1 MDDECAL
8 DCKRSFS
15 LTNLMDVA
23 LFVDKLKDCYHRI
36 YNEHNFLN
44 TGIVT
49 DLQDRLSSF
58 FIDLKAV
65 KTAMKVEM
73 NETRI
78 NKIFEDLLN
87 EKPDARE
94 EFEKAIYPSW
104 NIQYKR
110 SL

>member
-1 MDDECAL
+1 ME
-8 DCKRSFS
+8 CKRSFS
-15 LTNLMDVA
+15 ITNLKYVA
-23 LFVDKLKDCYHRI
+23 LFVDKSKDCFHRI

-49 DLQDRLSSF
+49 DLQSSFSSF
-58 FIDLKAV
+58 FIDLKV
-65 KTAMKVEM
+65 VRTATKVEM
-73 NETRI
+73 NEIRI

-94 EFEKAIYPSW
+94 ELERAIYPSW
-104 NIQYKR
+104 KFQYKR

>member
-8 DCKRSFS
+8 DCKKSFS
-15 LTNLMDVA
+15 LTNLKDVA
-23 LFVDKLKDCYHRI
+23 LFVDKSKNCYHRI

-49 DLQDRLSSF
+49 DLQDRLFSF

-65 KTAMKVEM
+65 KAAMKVKM

-87 EKPDARE
+87 ENPDARE
-94 EFEKAIYPSW
+94 ELKRAIYPSW

>member
-1 MDDECAL
+1 
-8 DCKRSFS
+8 
-15 LTNLMDVA
+15 
-23 LFVDKLKDCYHRI
+23 
-36 YNEHNFLN
+36 
-44 TGIVT
+44 VT
-49 DLQDRLSSF
+49 DLQGRFSSF

-65 KTAMKVEM
+65 RTATKVEM

-94 EFEKAIYPSW
+94 ELERAIYPSW